1 MLFQIRLLWKP
12 VLNVE
17 LSIFTKCLNHFSHSV
32 LNNKLWQNKAFYMS
46 YYILKLQRIPFSPF
60 IQNLMKIT
68 YILLWKNCN
77 VGTTC
82 EFYICLLN
90 YPLFFQISANYEK
103 ILLKFVSLSI
113 ALARPGAI
121 LSVEGE
127 ITCIKKV

>member
-1 MLFQIRLLWKP
+1 
-12 VLNVE
+12 
-17 LSIFTKCLNHFSHSV
+17 
-32 LNNKLWQNKAFYMS
+32 
-46 YYILKLQRIPFSPF
+46 
-60 IQNLMKIT
+60 MKIT

-127 ITCIKKV
+127 ITCIKKGVKIYKFRIGSGMYKSYIIIIINIKKQ